1 MYVLC
6 VLLSHNE
13 SQTLAYPLRP
23 RSLRSFR
30 RITLRSGDVRE
41 RRTCARER
49 ASDDDEEK
57 MTTMMTVASVVARRG
72 ADRATTTRRTNAA
85 RGRRVLARAEGTKE
99 ETTTEKGPGL
109 FTTVE
114 KMAEKVGVSLGP
126 IGMTLQEGEVK
137 SRATEGEGAATE
149 AYEKPKSIANTNTS
163 EWRERYVKKDGTVDL
178 WLEDD
183 FNVASRKAGACEDA
197 DTLVNIENYAWAG
210 MKTVDVDA
218 PIRNVKVTDHESGE
232 VLELNVPEGRYILF
246 EAEQQGWVLP
256 NACRMGGCTKCAVKM
271 SKGSVEQPES
281 LGLSKE
287 LRDQG
292 YALMCVATAKEDVEC
307 VTQDEEEVYMM
318 QFGKSF
324 AELAMDKNAS
334 SVSRDDFAL
343 EIADMDE

>member
-1 MYVLC
+1 
-6 VLLSHNE
+6 
-13 SQTLAYPLRP
+13 
-23 RSLRSFR
+23 
-30 RITLRSGDVRE
+30 
-41 RRTCARER
+41 
-49 ASDDDEEK
+49 
-57 MTTMMTVASVVARRG
+57 MT
-72 ADRATTTRRTNAA
+72 NLA

-99 ETTTEKGPGL
+99 EEKTTEKAPGL

-137 SRATEGEGAATE
+137 SRAAEGEGEETE
-149 AYEKPKSIANTNTS
+149 TYEKPKSIAKTNTS
-163 EWRERYVKKDGTVDL
+163 EWRERYVKTDGTVDL

-210 MKTVDVDA
+210 MKTADVNA
-218 PIRNVKVTDHESGE
+218 PIRNVKVTDHETGE

-292 YALMCVATAKEDVEC
+292 YALLCVATAKEDVEC
-307 VTQDEEEVYMM
+307 VTQDEEEVYMK

-324 AELAMDKNAS
+324 AEMALDKNAN
-334 SVSRDDFAL
+334 SVLRDDFAL